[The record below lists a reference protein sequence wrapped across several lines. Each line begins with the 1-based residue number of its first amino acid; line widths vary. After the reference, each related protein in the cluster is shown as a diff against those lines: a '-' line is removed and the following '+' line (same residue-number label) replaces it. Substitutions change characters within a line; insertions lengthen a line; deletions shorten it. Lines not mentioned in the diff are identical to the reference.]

1 MNNPAD
7 NVSVEVTESSSTRI
21 KKWPEVKDILNL
33 HDDDEP
39 KIFFPMWDVIFMI
52 SCGIGVFLDP
62 VYSYIPVVDKDRTC
76 YFWDQKLMW
85 TFVGLRSAV
94 DLFYTMDIIIFLRR
108 KITDAKF
115 AASLN
120 SKKKKSLKES
130 IRKRFPV
137 LLRIFVALPIL
148 QAVALTGTFAQYN
161 KFNLF
166 RVNPVQ
172 FVMRI
177 YYTYG
182 SLKGIPNIETGVG
195 RFLQA
200 ILDFLPFVLAAHLF
214 GALWYGLALQRE
226 VDCWTSDVVCMN
238 VTDQQPICDSYPLNH
253 FYCSTYTEGNNKII
267 NIKHLEEACNIDA
280 SPPIFDFGIYLYA
293 LQSNMT
299 SSSTS
304 VPRKMLQCFWWG
316 LRNISSFGSNLQTG
330 PHIVEIIFAV
340 LVSITGLVLFLL
352 YLNARVQ
359 ALKSRSDQ
367 LKMERKVKTMSL
379 EVDLWLSKNNL
390 PRKDLKRL
398 KKMIMKNV
406 KEKLEEKKDID
417 MHNVLSILP
426 IVQKRRIMYIL
437 RLASLKEVDMFR
449 TMNEQVLET
458 ICEHLKPVTY
468 TEGCNIIQ
476 EGQPLEMML
485 FITQGTAWTYITSS
499 TNGATRSSSV
509 IKYLKR
515 GDLCGEEL
523 LNCISKLA
531 AFSDFPIST
540 RVVKAQTRIEGFA
553 LGAHDLKSVVS
564 NFWWHFR
571 REELDRV
578 DGAQL
583 PEWEHVAAS
592 FIQEKWR
599 LRHHA

>member
-1 MNNPAD
+1 MLME
-7 NVSVEVTESSSTRI
+7 VVTESSSTRI

>member
-1 MNNPAD
+1 MYRLSNTQWNG
-7 NVSVEVTESSSTRI
+7 VQVTESSSTRI

-437 RLASLKEVDMFR
+437 RLASLKE
-449 TMNEQVLET
+449 NYE
-458 ICEHLKPVTY
+458 
-468 TEGCNIIQ
+468 
-476 EGQPLEMML
+476 
-485 FITQGTAWTYITSS
+485 
-499 TNGATRSSSV
+499 
-509 IKYLKR
+509 
-515 GDLCGEEL
+515 
-523 LNCISKLA
+523 
-531 AFSDFPIST
+531 
-540 RVVKAQTRIEGFA
+540 
-553 LGAHDLKSVVS
+553 
-564 NFWWHFR
+564 
-571 REELDRV
+571 
-578 DGAQL
+578 
-583 PEWEHVAAS
+583 
-592 FIQEKWR
+592 
-599 LRHHA
+599 

>member
-1 MNNPAD
+1 
-7 NVSVEVTESSSTRI
+7 
-21 KKWPEVKDILNL
+21 
-33 HDDDEP
+33 
-39 KIFFPMWDVIFMI
+39 MWDVIFMI